1 MALPKI
7 NVPHYA
13 VTLPSGKQVS
23 FRPFLVKEEKL
34 LMIALESKDSKSMV
48 EAARQI
54 IENCVGSVSDIA
66 IDKLPLF
73 DIEFLLLQIRAR
85 SIGEVVKLRYRCNQ
99 QVEKKDEANNTST
112 LVPCNYISEYDVN
125 LLDIKPTFG
134 EGHSKYVQL
143 TDSVGVTLKYPTFT
157 SFQSLTKETV
167 TPEDAF
173 AVLLDNIESIND
185 SDNIVYA
192 KDVDRQELTDFVD
205 TLTHEQVAKLDQ
217 FFLTMPKIQTTIQFK
232 CPKCGAEET
241 MVVQGLESF
250 FV

>member
-7 NVPHYA
+7 NVPHYD
-13 VTLPSGKQVS
+13 VTLPSGKRVS

-34 LMIALESKDSKSMV
+34 LMIALESKDSKTMI

-54 IENCVGSVSDIA
+54 LENCVGAISNIA

-73 DIEFLLLQIRAR
+73 DVEFLLLQLRAR

-99 QVEKKDEANNTST
+99 QVEKRDDANNTSK
-112 LVPCNYISEYDVN
+112 LVPCEYVSEYDVN
-125 LLDIKPTFG
+125 LLEIKPSFG
-134 EGHSKYVQL
+134 EGHNKYIQL
-143 TDSVGVTLKYPTFT
+143 TDTVGVTLKYPTFT
-157 SFQSLTKETV
+157 SFQSLTKEEA

-185 SDNIVYA
+185 NESVVYA
-192 KDVDRQELTDFVD
+192 KDIDHQELTEFVD
-205 TLTHEQVAKLDQ
+205 TLTHEQVAKLDR

-232 CPKCGAEET
+232 CPKCGAEEA

-250 FV
+250 FG

>member
-1 MALPKI
+1 MGLPKI

-34 LMIALESKDSKSMV
+34 LMIALESKDSKAMI
-48 EAARQI
+48 EAARQV

-66 IDKLPLF
+66 VDKLPLF
-73 DIEFLLLQIRAR
+73 DVEFLLLQLRAR
-85 SIGEVVKLRYRCNQ
+85 SIGEIVKLRYRCNQ
-99 QVEKKDEANNTST
+99 QIEKKDDANNTST
-112 LVPCNYISEYDVN
+112 LVPCHYVSEYDVN
-125 LLDIKPTFG
+125 LLEIVPAFG
-134 EGHSKYVQL
+134 EGHNKYIQL
-143 TDSVGVTLKYPTFT
+143 TDTVGITLKYPTFG
-157 SFQSLTKETV
+157 SFQVLTKNDI

-173 AVLLDNIESIND
+173 NVLLDNIDSIND
-185 SDNIVYA
+185 CDNIIYA
-192 KDVDRQELTDFVD
+192 KDVSRQELTDFVD
-205 TLTHEQVAKLDQ
+205 TLTRDQISKIDQ

-232 CPKCGAEET
+232 CPKCNAEET